1 MCNLRILK
9 KSGSAFPL
17 DFTGVS
23 RYNFSVTQEVF
34 PYMEQSMDLPQGYQI
49 RPLTTDDLDQY
60 NALLRYAFQVT
71 EQELFDTGWKDEE
84 IKQSKCPVLKRADVL
99 GCFDRETLVSQIAVY
114 PLKANIYA
122 SVYPIGFVTS
132 VCTYPEYT
140 GRGIMKRLMYQALVH
155 MRERKQP
162 FGMLFPYSIPL
173 YRRFG
178 WEIISNKISFTVK
191 DRQIPSKAKAPGYVR
206 RVNWENKDF
215 MNLHTRFASS
225 THGCLFR
232 NSLAW
237 EEYWRWDEDDTV
249 VAVYYD
255 QHAVPMGYMVY
266 LIKDDIM
273 HIKEMIYINREAHEG
288 LWEYIRAHDS
298 MIDEVRGNSYFNEP
312 IAFEMDDGD
321 IREMIRP
328 YIMGRIVDVEEFL
341 HLYHC
346 SPEEKGVCFDLDI
359 DDAFLPWNNRP
370 FRVWF
375 EGGNCTL
382 TDRDPD
388 YELRMSIA
396 TLSTL
401 LIGYKTAAKLARIG
415 RITGSDEAIARL
427 DKLLRIGQVQILALR
442 LDVRADRA
450 AHVRAF
456 VPVHAAAAQR
466 VVNDLRRAF
475 HKTHLIRVLNA
486 QDEFTPVLPGKQIPI
501 QCRAQSAQMHK
512 ARRRRRKSCT
522 HFLIHSLILLSSIIT
537 GRRKGR
543 CPLTPAGTLSLHPA
557 REFLP

>member
-99 GCFDRETLVSQIAVY
+99 GCFDRETLISQIAVY
-114 PLKANIYA
+114 PLKANIYD

-232 NSLAW
+232 NALAW
-237 EEYWRWDEDDTV
+237 EEYWRWDEDDTN
-249 VAVYYD
+249 VAVYYNVKD
-255 QHAVPMGYMVY
+255 KPCGYMVY
-266 LIKDDIM
+266 LIKNDIM
-273 HIKEMIYINREAHEG
+273 HIKEMIYLNREAQKG
-288 LWEYIRAHDS
+288 LWEYIHAHDS
-298 MIDEVRGNSYFNEP
+298 MIDEVHGNTYFSEP
-312 IAFEMDDGD
+312 IAFEIDDGD
-321 IREMIRP
+321 IKETIRP
-328 YIMGRIVDVEEFL
+328 YAMGRIVDVASFL
-341 HLYHC
+341 EDYPCDPDGGELC
-346 SPEEKGVCFDLDI
+346 IDLEI
-359 DDAFLPWNNRP
+359 EDDLLPWNDHT
-370 FRVWF
+370 FRIRF
-375 EGGNCTL
+375 ADGGCTL
-382 TDRDPD
+382 TDAPAE
-388 YELRMSIA
+388 YHLKMGIG

-401 LIGYKTAAKLARIG
+401 LLGYKTAERLFELERIEG
-415 RITGSDEAIARL
+415 REDAVERL
-427 DKLLRIGQVQILALR
+427 D
-442 LDVRADRA
+442 DV
-450 AHVRAF
+450 
-456 VPVHAAAAQR
+456 
-466 VVNDLRRAF
+466 LF
-475 HKTHLIRVLNA
+475 HK
-486 QDEFTPVLPGKQIPI
+486 IPYI
-501 QCRAQSAQMHK
+501 SDY
-512 ARRRRRKSCT
+512 
-522 HFLIHSLILLSSIIT
+522 I
-537 GRRKGR
+537 
-543 CPLTPAGTLSLHPA
+543 
-557 REFLP
+557 

>member
-23 RYNFSVTQEVF
+23 RYNFSVMQEVF

-84 IKQSKCPVLKRADVL
+84 IKQSK
-99 GCFDRETLVSQIAVY
+99 
-114 PLKANIYA
+114 
-122 SVYPIGFVTS
+122 
-132 VCTYPEYT
+132 YPEYT
-140 GRGIMKRLMYQALVH
+140 GHGIMKRLMYQALVH

-255 QHAVPMGYMVY
+255 QHATPMGYMVY

-427 DKLLRIGQVQILALR
+427 DHALLHEAPYISDYI
-442 LDVRADRA
+442 
-450 AHVRAF
+450 
-456 VPVHAAAAQR
+456 
-466 VVNDLRRAF
+466 
-475 HKTHLIRVLNA
+475 
-486 QDEFTPVLPGKQIPI
+486 
-501 QCRAQSAQMHK
+501 
-512 ARRRRRKSCT
+512 
-522 HFLIHSLILLSSIIT
+522 
-537 GRRKGR
+537 
-543 CPLTPAGTLSLHPA
+543 
-557 REFLP
+557 